1 MIKAAFGL
9 PLFAPGAEK
18 HPFLD
23 TAGMKPYNEIS
34 LETLPEECMRSEDE
48 SMEIYTI
55 RDIARK
61 AGVAVSTV
69 SRVLNG
75 RPDVSEETRRRVMD
89 VVAECGYVQNGNA
102 RFLKNTT
109 SSFAAII
116 VRGRRNMFLSDV
128 AEQMLACAQGL
139 TTPFLIEY
147 IDEEDDEFA
156 AMRRLYAEKRAGGF
170 ILLGSRLD
178 ERREA
183 ARKLGAPCVFAT
195 VDASSSGLECASSV
209 CIDDR
214 AAMHAM
220 MDRLLDAGHRRVAV
234 FGGNREGDDIFARR
248 YRGAMDS
255 LQEHAIPY
263 DPDEYVKL
271 RFSLSD
277 AYAEAKKLF
286 EKHQD
291 ITAVVTMSDTMAE
304 GVIRA
309 LTDMGLR
316 VPQDV
321 SVTGFDGTEMA
332 SYFIPSIATV
342 RQPTQEIARES
353 VELLCD
359 MLSGGDTR
367 FVTVDYQMVEGE
379 SIAPARK

>member
-1 MIKAAFGL
+1 MAGSSDEWGL
-9 PLFAPGAEK
+9 
-18 HPFLD
+18 
-23 TAGMKPYNEIS
+23 
-34 LETLPEECMRSEDE
+34 

-55 RDIARK
+55 RDVARK

-75 RPDVSEETRRRVMD
+75 RPDVSEETRRRVLN
-89 VVAECGYVQNGNA
+89 VVAECGFVQNGNA
-102 RFLKNTT
+102 RLLKNTNT
-109 SSFAAII
+109 NFAAII

-128 AEQMLACAQGL
+128 AEQMLDCAQGL
-139 TTPFLIEY
+139 KTPFLVEY

-156 AMRRLYAEKRAGGF
+156 AMRKLYTEKRAGGF

-183 ARKLGAPCVFAT
+183 ARMLGVPCVFAT
-195 VDASSSGLECASSV
+195 VDASSSGLDHASSV

-214 AAMHAM
+214 AAMRTM
-220 MDRLLDAGHRRVAV
+220 MDRLLDAGHQRVAV

-255 LQEHAIPY
+255 LQSHGIQY

-271 RFSLSD
+271 RFSLSG
-277 AYAEAKKLF
+277 AYEETMSFFKR
-286 EKHQD
+286 HPD
-291 ITAVVTMSDTMAE
+291 VTAVLTMSDTMAV

-309 LTDMGLR
+309 LRDLGLR

-332 SYFIPSIATV
+332 SYFVPSIATV
-342 RQPTQEIARES
+342 RQPTEEIARES
-353 VELLCD
+353 VKLLCD
-359 MLSGGDTR
+359 MLEGSEPR
-367 FVTVDYQMVEGE
+367 FVTVEYQMVEGE
-379 SIAPARK
+379 SIAARQRVMHE

>member
-1 MIKAAFGL
+1 
-9 PLFAPGAEK
+9 
-18 HPFLD
+18 
-23 TAGMKPYNEIS
+23 
-34 LETLPEECMRSEDE
+34 
-48 SMEIYTI
+48 MEIYTI

-89 VVAECGYVQNGNA
+89 VVEECGYVQNGNA
-102 RFLKNTT
+102 RFLKHNT
-109 SSFAAII
+109 SNFAAII

-139 TTPFLIEY
+139 KTPFLIEY

-170 ILLGSRLD
+170 ILLGSRID
-178 ERREA
+178 ERCEA
-183 ARKLGAPCVFAT
+183 VRMLGVPCVFAT
-195 VDASSSGLECASSV
+195 VDASSSGIENASSV

-214 AAMHAM
+214 AAMRAM

-234 FGGNREGDDIFARR
+234 FGGCRGGEDIFDHR
-248 YRGAMDS
+248 YRGALDS
-255 LQEHAIPY
+255 FRAHGIDY
-263 DPDEYVKL
+263 DPDEYVQT
-271 RFSLSD
+271 RFELSG
-277 AYAEAKKLF
+277 AYEETKSFFAK
-286 EKHQD
+286 HPD
-291 ITAVVTMSDTMAE
+291 VTAVLTMSDTMAA

-309 LTDMGLR
+309 LADLGMR

-332 SYFIPSIATV
+332 SYYIPAIATV
-342 RQPTQEIARES
+342 RQPTEEIAKES
-353 VELLCD
+353 VALLCD
-359 MLSGGDTR
+359 MLDGGEPR

-379 SIAPARK
+379 SIARISREEQA